1 LRYRLKSQKKKAVTL
16 YSDGSSLGNP
26 GPGGWG
32 TILEY
37 NGYKKEISGSEQE
50 TTNNRM
56 ELQAVI
62 EGLKLLKEP
71 CSVEVVT
78 DSSYVANAINSWLK
92 GWIAKDFKKVKNV
105 DLWRE
110 YLEVSKEHDIHA
122 TWVRGHNGHIENERC
137 DTLATEAAKRV
148 KKELE
153 R

>member
-1 LRYRLKSQKKKAVTL
+1 MQKQIIL

-37 NGYKKEISGSEQE
+37 KGNTKEFSGSNPD

-56 ELQAVI
+56 ELTGVI
-62 EGLKLLKEP
+62 EGLKRLKEP

-78 DSSYVANAINSWLK
+78 DSSYVANAINKWLNA
-92 GWIAKDFKKVKNV
+92 WIAKDFKNVKNV

-110 YLEVSKEHDIHA
+110 YLEVSKPHNIKA
-122 TWVRGHNGHIENERC
+122 TWVRGHNGHPQNERC
-137 DTLATEAAKRV
+137 DYLATQAAK
-148 KKELE
+148 KQKEKQCKTYQD
-153 R
+153 

>member
-1 LRYRLKSQKKKAVTL
+1 MKSQKSKVVTL

-37 NGYKKEISGSEQE
+37 NGHRKEISGSSAE

-62 EGLKLLKEP
+62 EGIKLLKQP

-78 DSSYVANAINSWLK
+78 DSSYVANAINSWLS
-92 GWIAKDFKKVKNV
+92 GWVKKDFKKVKNV

-110 YLEVSKEHDIHA
+110 YLESAKEHSVKA
-122 TWVRGHNGHIENERC
+122 TWVRGHNGHPENERC
-137 DTLATEAAKRV
+137 DYLATEAAKRE

-153 R
+153 Q

>member
-1 LRYRLKSQKKKAVTL
+1 LKSQEKKAVTL

-32 TILEY
+32 AILEY
-37 NGYKKEISGSEQE
+37 NGHKKEISGAESE

-56 ELQAVI
+56 ELTAVI
-62 EGLKLLKEP
+62 EGLKRLKEP
-71 CSVEVVT
+71 CRVEVVT

-105 DLWRE
+105 DLWQE
-110 YLEVSKEHDIHA
+110 YLEAAKGHDIRA
-122 TWVRGHNGHIENERC
+122 IWVRGHNGHIENERC
-137 DTLATEAAKRV
+137 DTLATEAAKQI

-153 R
+153 NERFG

>member
-1 LRYRLKSQKKKAVTL
+1 MQKQITL

-32 TILEY
+32 TLLEY
-37 NGYKKEISGSEQE
+37 RGNTKEFSGSHPD

-56 ELQAVI
+56 ELTGVI
-62 EGLKLLKEP
+62 EGLKRLKEP

-92 GWIAKDFKKVKNV
+92 GWVAKDFKKVKNV

-110 YLEVSKEHDIHA
+110 YIDASKIHNVKA
-122 TWVRGHNGHIENERC
+122 TWVRGHNGHPQNEQC
-137 DTLATEAAKRV
+137 DYLATQAAK
-148 KKELE
+148 KQKAKN
-153 R
+153 